1 MRLSGWRKTAPAEES
16 MTVEVLAM
24 LEPVLADLGAE
35 ADPVCWVIWGD
46 DPRVRYSILV
56 PTIAGL
62 IVAAVRTVSQGGTP
76 RAAAKLVRW
85 SKLAVSELNL
95 ESSGGHRIVAVQVEM
110 LVLKGVDEEADRI
123 CEFVRDLIAEVD
135 DRHLRQAPVAYVQ
148 AAAAEGWVAA
158 APAAATDGHVAGPVE
173 SPVAAAVGSAVSA
186 ASVKEPP
193 KRAAAP
199 KRVAV
204 PAAAAQP
211 VATPEAAT
219 QPVAAARAPAG
230 KAAPAPKHKPARAAG
245 PAVTTRSTEPVVAPP
260 AALSTGLIPVP
271 PPAAPAAAPAL
282 KAREA
287 REEPEPELDRSE
299 WIPPHP
305 VAEAAPHKPTRP
317 RPWRP

>member
-56 PTIAGL
+56 PTIAGVV
-62 IVAAVRTVSQGGTP
+62 VAGVRTASQGGTP

-85 SKLAVSELNL
+85 PKLAVSELNL

-135 DRHLRQAPVAYVQ
+135 DRHLRQAPIAYVQ
-148 AAAAEGWVAA
+148 AAAVESWVTA
-158 APAAATDGHVAGPVE
+158 APAAATQGHVAGPV
-173 SPVAAAVGSAVSA
+173 AAA
-186 ASVKEPP
+186 
-193 KRAAAP
+193 
-199 KRVAV
+199 
-204 PAAAAQP
+204 
-211 VATPEAAT
+211 PEAAT
-219 QPVAAARAPAG
+219 QPMAAAPAPAG
-230 KAAPAPKHKPARAAG
+230 KAAPAPKDKPARAAA
-245 PAVTTRSTEPVVAPP
+245 PAVTAPSAKPVVAPP
-260 AALSTGLIPVP
+260 ATLSAGLIPDP
-271 PPAAPAAAPAL
+271 APAAPDAAPAAKAPA
-282 KAREA
+282 REK
-287 REEPEPELDRSE
+287 PGPELDRSE
-299 WIPPHP
+299 WIPQHP
-305 VAEAAPHKPTRP
+305 VAEAAPHKPARP